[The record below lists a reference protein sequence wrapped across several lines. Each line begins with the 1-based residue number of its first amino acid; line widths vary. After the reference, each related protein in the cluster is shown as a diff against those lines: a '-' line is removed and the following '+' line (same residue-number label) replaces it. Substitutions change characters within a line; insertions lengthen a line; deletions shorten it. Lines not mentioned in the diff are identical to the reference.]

1 MEEILKQIKRIIAE
15 DAHDPIVKE
24 TMNAVSNIRWYCRSE
39 KKYVNRCVSY
49 KCKCNA
55 PKQ

>member
-1 MEEILKQIKRIIAE
+1 MDDILKKLKRIIAE
-15 DAHDPIVKE
+15 NAHDPIVKE
-24 TMNAVSNIRWYCRSE
+24 TMNAVSNIQWYCSSE